1 MEREGQVSPG
11 RTVIYMNRV
20 LLEALD
26 AETSNG
32 RSGVDNF
39 VRLTPMEIQGEEVMT
54 WRGIPIRETDALVT
68 NEALVA

>member
-1 MEREGQVSPG
+1 
-11 RTVIYMNRV
+11 
-20 LLEALD
+20 
-26 AETSNG
+26 
-32 RSGVDNF
+32 VDNF